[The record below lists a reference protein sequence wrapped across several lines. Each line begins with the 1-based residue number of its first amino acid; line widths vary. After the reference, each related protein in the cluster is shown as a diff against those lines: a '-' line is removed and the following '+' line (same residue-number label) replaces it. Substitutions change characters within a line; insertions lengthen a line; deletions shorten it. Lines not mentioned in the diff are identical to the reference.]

1 MDNKNRTKEQLLQEL
16 SELREENAELRR
28 SEDERRQEKALLKE
42 SEALYR
48 TAIEHSNDGVII
60 LAGDERFYCNKKYLE
75 ILGYTSREEI
85 SDKPLFKVV
94 HPDDMEMVADH
105 ARRRQRGEQAPSSY
119 ECRLVRKNG
128 TTVHVAISASAIV
141 YKDRPASLGF
151 IRDIT
156 EQKKAEE
163 ALRSSE
169 GNLRTI
175 LDSVNDA
182 IFIHN
187 MDGKIIDMNSKM
199 LEMYRVTREEVFSM
213 SIENDFS
220 TPDNPLG
227 MLRGVWDS
235 VIKGE
240 KKAFEWKARRPH
252 DGSSFHVEV
261 FLGKITLAGA
271 DAILATVHDITER
284 KRIEEE
290 RLGLERRLLDAQKL
304 ESVGTLAGGIAH
316 DFNNL
321 LMGIQGYVSLMIYD
335 MDISHPHF
343 QKLKNIEELV
353 RSGSDLTGKLLGF
366 AQRGKYEVRSTDLN
380 ALINETADM
389 FGRTK
394 KEITIHKD
402 LAGGLPRVEVDRGQI
417 EQVLVNLYLNAWQAM
432 PGGGDLYLRTKSVLL
447 EEVHTMRYSARP
459 GKYVKVTV
467 SDTGVGMDEA
477 TQRRIF
483 EPFFTTREMG
493 RGSGLGL
500 ASAYGVIK
508 NHSGIIEVSS
518 ERERGTTF
526 TIYLPVHDREPRLEK
541 SAPVSKRKG
550 SGTVLVVDDQEMLL
564 EISSA
569 MLQAL
574 GYEVLSAGSGQ
585 KAVDLYAGRMGSID
599 IVILDMV
606 MPGLSGEATYDR
618 LKEMDPDVKVILS
631 SGYSLD
637 GQAAHILERGCNGF
651 IQKPFN
657 LEALS
662 KKINEVLGKL

>member
-1 MDNKNRTKEQLLQEL
+1 MDNENRTKEQLLQEL
-16 SELREENAELRR
+16 SELREENAKLRR
-28 SEDERRQEKALLKE
+28 SEDERRRETALLKE

-227 MLRGVWDS
+227 MLRGVWES

-252 DGSSFHVEV
+252 DGSSFHVEA
-261 FLGKITLAGA
+261 FLGKITLDGA

-321 LMGIQGYVSLMIYD
+321 LMGIQGYASLMIYD

-366 AQRGKYEVRSTDLN
+366 AQRGKYEVRPTDLN
-380 ALINETADM
+380 ALIKETADM

-402 LAGGLPRVEVDRGQI
+402 LAGSLPRVEVDQGQI

-447 EEVHTMRYSARP
+447 EEAHTMRYSALP
-459 GKYVKVTV
+459 GKYVKVAV

-508 NHSGIIEVSS
+508 NHGGIIEVSS
-518 ERERGTTF
+518 EKERGTTF

-541 SAPVSKRKG
+541 SAFVSKRKG

-564 EISSA
+564 ETSTA
-569 MLQAL
+569 MLRAL

-585 KAVDLYAGRMGSID
+585 KAIDLYAGRLGSID

-662 KKINEVLGKL
+662 KKISEVLGKL